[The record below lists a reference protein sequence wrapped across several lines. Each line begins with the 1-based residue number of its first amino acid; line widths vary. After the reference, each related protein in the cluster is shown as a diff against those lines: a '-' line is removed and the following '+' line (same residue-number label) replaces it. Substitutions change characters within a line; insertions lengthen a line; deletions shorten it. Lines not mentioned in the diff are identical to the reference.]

1 MSEAVQLELVRIGI
15 PAIFSLLTLVVMWF
29 LNSRSKKIEGG
40 VGELK
45 EKVDHNI
52 TLSNSMLS
60 RTVAKKEAAEQK
72 LETTHAETV
81 AELKAKLAEKEATIA
96 LMAKVPGGEVKEPGE
111 VRQFKPEIKEGGL
124 DR

>member
-1 MSEAVQLELVRIGI
+1 MSDAVQIQLILSIAGVATVILQQYFNHAR
-15 PAIFSLLTLVVMWF
+15 LKRT
-29 LNSRSKKIEGG
+29 EG
-40 VGELK
+40 
-45 EKVDHNI
+45 KVDENI
-52 TLSNSMLS
+52 KLSNSMLS

-96 LMAKVPGGEVKEPGE
+96 LMSKVPGAEVKDSGE
-111 VRQFKPEIKEGGL
+111 VRPFKPEVREGGL